1 MKNFILLST
10 FIFSFSCS
18 SDEFEKDGYDKD
30 GSSYDGPI
38 ETITHNG
45 VERKYVVY
53 TPQGYDGTS
62 KLPLLLNFHG
72 FGGQAGDYM
81 SYSNMR
87 STADSENFILVY
99 PQGSDL
105 DGSSHWNAALNGGD
119 NKSDVDDLGFIDALI
134 NKLSSENLID

>member
-1 MKNFILLST
+1 MKNFILLVT
-10 FIFSFSCS
+10 LIFSFSCS
-18 SDEFEKDGYDKD
+18 SDVFEKDSYDKD
-30 GSSYDGPI
+30 GSSYYDGPI

-45 VERKYVVY
+45 LERKYVIY

-87 STADSENFILVY
+87 STADSENFIL
-99 PQGSDL
+99 
-105 DGSSHWNAALNGGD
+105 
-119 NKSDVDDLGFIDALI
+119 
-134 NKLSSENLID
+134 